1 MENLA
6 SVKLKLKESMGL
18 RLFIVF
24 VLMLASFC
32 AGLWSGKSTCPPQ
45 PAEGADLTMF
55 WKTWHTLE
63 DKFVDR
69 GKIVPQKMVYGAI
82 QGMVAA
88 LDDPYTSFF
97 DPEDSKQFLEDTNGS
112 FEGVGMEIG
121 IKKGQLQ
128 VVSPIENSPAQKAGL
143 KAGDLI
149 VRIGDKSTAD
159 MTTDEAVDLI
169 RGPKGSEVTLSM
181 YREEWQ
187 ETRDIKLTRDVINVP
202 SIKIKIRDDGIA
214 YVQLYQFTEKAGDD
228 FRAAAV
234 DIINSGVKGIVLDVR
249 NNPGGYLHVAQ
260 EIGGWFLD
268 KGQVVTHEDS
278 GDEREKQDYLSEGPS
293 LLSKYP
299 IVVLI
304 NGGSASASE
313 ILAGALRDNRGVKLV
328 GTKSFGK
335 GSVQQLVQFG
345 DGSSLKVTIAKWL
358 TPKGDQISEVGLTP
372 DYEVKITPEDETA
385 GKDPQLEKAIE
396 IVKQLQ

>member
-1 MENLA
+1 MKYLSSNLFKNNGI
-6 SVKLKLKESMGL
+6 KLFAV
-18 RLFIVF
+18 FI
-24 VLMLASFC
+24 LMLASFC
-32 AGLWSGKSTCPPQ
+32 IGLWSGKTTCPPQ
-45 PAEGADLTMF
+45 PAEGADLTLF
-55 WKTWHTLE
+55 WKTWHSLE
-63 DKFVDR
+63 DKFVDQ

-82 QGMVAA
+82 KGMVAA
-88 LDDPYTSFF
+88 LEDPYTSFF

-143 KAGDLI
+143 KAGDII

-169 RGPKGSEVTLSM
+169 RGPKGSEVTLSV

-187 ETRDIKLTRDVINVP
+187 ETRDVKLTRDVINVP
-202 SIKIKIRDDGIA
+202 SLKLEIRDDGIA
-214 YVQLYQFTEKAGDD
+214 YIQLYQFTEKAGDD

-234 DIINSGVKGIVLDVR
+234 DIINSGAKKIVLDLR
-249 NNPGGYLHVAQ
+249 NNPGGYLHIAQ

-278 GDEREKQDYLSEGPS
+278 GDGRDREDYLSEGPS
-293 LLSKYP
+293 LLAKYP
-299 IVVLI
+299 VVVLI

-313 ILAGALRDNRGVKLV
+313 ILAGALRDDRGVKLV

-335 GSVQQLVQFG
+335 GSVQQLVQFS

-358 TPKGDQISEVGLTP
+358 TPKGDQISEVGLAP
-372 DYEVKITPEDETA
+372 DEEVKITSEDEA
-385 GKDPQLEKAIE
+385 AAKDPQLDKAIE
-396 IVKQLQ
+396 IVKELK